1 MNAYGISITSGDY
14 KDQNK
19 KYLALEEV
27 DMSVQEYDMNGY
39 DYAKM
44 D

>member
-19 KYLALEEV
+19 KCLALKEV
-27 DMSVQEYDMNGY
+27 DMSVQEYDMNRY

-44 D
+44 N

>member
-1 MNAYGISITSGDY
+1 MEYLLPVVI
-14 KDQNK
+14 QRPNK
-19 KYLALEEV
+19 KYLALKVV
-27 DMSVQEYDMNGY
+27 DMSVQEYDMNRY

>member
-1 MNAYGISITSGDY
+1 MNAYGISITSADY

-19 KYLALEEV
+19 KYLALKEV
-27 DMSVQEYDMNGY
+27 DMSVQEYDMNRY